1 MYTLEKIFKMNNKE
15 YNMRKVYKD
24 PKELGMC
31 LKDLIDFYLD
41 NVITYEKLEEKITIL
56 VDANEDRVYKDGHI
70 SLKISNILGSSR
82 VEIINKVFSGK

>member
-1 MYTLEKIFKMNNKE
+1 
-15 YNMRKVYKD
+15 MRKVYKD

-41 NVITYEKLEEKITIL
+41 DVMTYEKLEEKITIL
-56 VDANEDRVYKDGHI
+56 VDANQDRVYKDGNI

-82 VEIINKVFSGK
+82 VEVINKVFSDKFSQ